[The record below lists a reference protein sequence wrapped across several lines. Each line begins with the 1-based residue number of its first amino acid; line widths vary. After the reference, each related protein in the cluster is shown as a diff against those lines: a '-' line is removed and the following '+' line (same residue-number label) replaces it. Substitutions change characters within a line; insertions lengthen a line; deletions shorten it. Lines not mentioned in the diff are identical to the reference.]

1 MSEKSE
7 LSGWQRVLIIILPYL
22 FIVAIFQFIGAF
34 AIGLNYENTNYQ
46 KTSEQQLIIQFCSF
60 IGTVF
65 VVWLFMKYV
74 DKVKFVAIGLR
85 LKNNFSSIYLGFF
98 IGLAIMLIG
107 FGLLFSLDEI
117 QYQGLDFDLKELMI
131 SILLFLLVSLTEEII
146 FRGYFL
152 RNLMH
157 SYSKYLALLI
167 TATFFALMHAFN
179 PNVGIL
185 GLVSI
190 FVAGIFLGIT
200 YIHTKNLWF
209 PIALH
214 FSWNFFQSML
224 GFNVSGQDT
233 YSVISYGIQEETIL
247 NGGYF
252 GFEGSILS
260 IIAMIVTI
268 VGIFMYYQKKKIT
281 ISLQN

>member
-22 FIVAIFQFIGAF
+22 FIVGIFQLIGAF
-34 AIGLNYENTNYQ
+34 AIGLDYEDTNNQ
-46 KTSEQQLIIQFCSF
+46 KTSEQQLIIQFFSF

-74 DKVKFVAIGLR
+74 DKEKFVAIGLR
-85 LKNNFSSIYLGFF
+85 LKNNFRSIYLGFF

-107 FGLLFSLDEI
+107 FGLLFNLDEI

-167 TATFFALMHAFN
+167 TATFFALIHTFN

-214 FSWNFFQSML
+214 FS
-224 GFNVSGQDT
+224 
-233 YSVISYGIQEETIL
+233 
-247 NGGYF
+247 
-252 GFEGSILS
+252 
-260 IIAMIVTI
+260 
-268 VGIFMYYQKKKIT
+268 
-281 ISLQN
+281 